1 MFGFKIN
8 FDKSEVL
15 MIGGDSNLD
24 ITYAKIFNCQIGVFP
39 LKYLGVLISAG
50 RLHAI
55 DWAKLEVKSAYNLH
69 IWHESYLS
77 IGWVGVGSILI
88 NASLTNSSIYHMSIF
103 LLPKIVVKRMDK
115 GIRMFFWQGNKL
127 KTSYPFMKRSKIWKS
142 KNKKGRGGA
151 SKI

>member
-69 IWHESYLS
+69 IWHESYLF
-77 IGWVGVGSILI
+77 IGWVGVG
-88 NASLTNSSIYHMSIF
+88 ASLSMPASQTHLFITCLYSYC
-103 LLPKIVVKRMDK
+103 L
-115 GIRMFFWQGNKL
+115 KL
-127 KTSYPFMKRSKIWKS
+127 W
-142 KNKKGRGGA
+142 
-151 SKI
+151 